1 MITSKQRA
9 KLRSLANPIDTIL
22 QVGKGGIEENL
33 VIQVADALKARE
45 LIKMRVLE
53 TAPVD
58 AREAAQILA
67 LNCIT
72 TVGSLKSACVLNE
85 AAGARRVRAKAHIK
99 IDTGLSRYG
108 FTCREAET
116 AAREL
121 KKMDWIDFEGIYTH
135 FSLSLIH
142 ILK

>member
-67 LNCIT
+67 EKM
-72 TVGSLKSACVLNE
+72 KSDVVQVIGTRFVLYKRNE
-85 AAGARRVRAKAHIK
+85 KKPVI
-99 IDTGLSRYG
+99 
-108 FTCREAET
+108 
-116 AAREL
+116 EL
-121 KKMDWIDFEGIYTH
+121 K
-135 FSLSLIH
+135 
-142 ILK
+142 